1 VLKRTLL
8 RAPAVLSCS
17 WGIYLAPPVE
27 KEQST
32 VEKFVLHEKSA
43 KTKTFKKCR
52 QTNTHAF
59 WVSMKKVFL

>member
-1 VLKRTLL
+1 
-8 RAPAVLSCS
+8 
-17 WGIYLAPPVE
+17 LAPPVE

-32 VEKFVLHEKSA
+32 VEKFVLHEKSV